1 MARNTSVNEM
11 LDLLETPT
19 CPPDRGWTTG
29 NIAEA
34 FPGVFQRFGASFV
47 FRPMETAFR
56 KLFVDLG
63 VFPASEVSIPHDASD
78 CFWSIFSG
86 RGAGN
91 IDKFVEIGNVMP
103 GTSATAIEA
112 QLFGNPRPETVD
124 DNTLARVPIIL
135 AKAPNWMFG
144 APKRH
149 DAMFDELRT
158 WRLAELKRI
167 PTLDEAGCNALITDS
182 RNRFEQMMTLHMG
195 VAMVASSL
203 AEKVTEFAVEA
214 GHGDLQAPLLS
225 GVGSDENEVA
235 QDLWNLAH
243 GTLELSVF
251 LERHG
256 YHGPNEGQLHAR
268 VWRDDPAPV
277 LSRLE
282 DYRDIPTGSPR
293 APEQRTA
300 SQVEA
305 NRAALETLLST
316 TSRAKRPIVERL
328 VRTAGR
334 FLALREQGKAG
345 YLLTFDVGRAAA
357 RQLGAL
363 LVDRH
368 VIDEV
373 DDVFHLSV
381 DELQAG
387 VSNDQRDFVAEQ
399 AAAHTRREQLR
410 LPKAWSGQPE
420 IETVELATSDALAI
434 GATVD
439 GIAASPGVHEGIA
452 RVVHDPGT
460 TDVEPGDVLVCETTD
475 PSWVA
480 LFMVAG
486 AVVTDHGGMLS
497 HGPIVAREMGI
508 PCVAGTGDGS
518 ARIQTGQ
525 TVRVN
530 GDTGSVEIVA

>member
-1 MARNTSVNEM
+1 
-11 LDLLETPT
+11 
-19 CPPDRGWTTG
+19 
-29 NIAEA
+29 
-34 FPGVFQRFGASFV
+34 
-47 FRPMETAFR
+47 
-56 KLFVDLG
+56 
-63 VFPASEVSIPHDASD
+63 
-78 CFWSIFSG
+78 
-86 RGAGN
+86 
-91 IDKFVEIGNVMP
+91 
-103 GTSATAIEA
+103 
-112 QLFGNPRPETVD
+112 
-124 DNTLARVPIIL
+124 
-135 AKAPNWMFG
+135 
-144 APKRH
+144 
-149 DAMFDELRT
+149 MFDELRT

-167 PTLDEAGCNALITDS
+167 PTLDEAGCNAVITDS

-203 AEKVTEFAVEA
+203 AEKVTELAVEA

-235 QDLWNLAH
+235 QDLWDLAH
-243 GTLELSVF
+243 GAIELGVF

-305 NRAALETLLST
+305 NRAALETLLSA

-357 RQLGAL
+357 RRLGSL

-399 AAAHTRREQLR
+399 AAAYTRREQLR

-420 IETVELATSDALAI
+420 IETVELAAGDALDI

-452 RVVHDPGT
+452 RVVHDPAT

-497 HGPIVAREMGI
+497 HGPIVAREMGV

-518 ARIQTGQ
+518 AQIQTGQ